1 MKTESNDVGGK
12 LEPDCN
18 VNSTFNFT
26 VGGIA
31 IVAAVLIVFL
41 VYAYWWE

>member
-1 MKTESNDVGGK
+1 MEAQKKDGDKQPQPG
-12 LEPDCN
+12 CN

-31 IVAAVLIVFL
+31 IAAAVLIGYL
-41 VYAYWWE
+41 VYFFVWR